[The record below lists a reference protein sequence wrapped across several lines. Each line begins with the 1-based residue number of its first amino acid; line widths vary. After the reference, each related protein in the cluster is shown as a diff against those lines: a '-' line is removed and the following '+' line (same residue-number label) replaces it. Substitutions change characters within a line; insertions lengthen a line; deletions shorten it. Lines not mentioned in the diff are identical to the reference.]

1 MNCTKLLTQFVAFL
15 FLSYSIKGF
24 LGAAAG
30 SLGIAVTSS
39 ISGSG
44 LPAPNLPVPKIEMK
58 ASAPVAKTQSA
69 PVSKI
74 AFTKAPKGKIF
85 MIYISL
91 QQSFC
96 ERSASVDLFIH
107 TSL

>member
-1 MNCTKLLTQFVAFL
+1 MNCTQLLTQFVAFS
-15 FLSYSIKGF
+15 FLSFSISKGF

-74 AFTKAPKGKIF
+74 AFTRAPKGKIF
-85 MIYISL
+85 II
-91 QQSFC
+91 
-96 ERSASVDLFIH
+96 DLYFFA
-107 TSL
+107 TKFF